1 MATDLAVLE
10 RKIRSIEKECEKYKK
25 LYEYEKH
32 QKEKLKKRIEDHG
45 LRRRKKNAETGE
57 LEKRGK
63 KRTIISVPSA
73 HKTDTDHLSEV
84 SD

>member
-1 MATDLAVLE
+1 MPTEIASLE
-10 RKIRSIEKECEKYKK
+10 RKLKSVEKECEKYKK
-25 LYEYEKH
+25 LYEYEKT
-32 QKEKLKKRIEDHG
+32 QKEKLKKRIDDHG
-45 LRRRKKNAETGE
+45 LRRRKKNTETGE
-57 LEKRGK
+57 FEKRGR